1 MSTTI
6 VSFPE
11 QTYLGLKISQII
23 IAISL
28 PKRLTGKYRKQVKR
42 SNVNLVFITVLLKLR
57 EVFNNAIKLGKLKM
71 SLEDMERVT
80 AEMAREYCRV
90 IKP

>member
-11 QTYLGLKISQII
+11 QTYLGLKINQII
-23 IAISL
+23 VAISL
-28 PKRLTGKYRKQVKR
+28 PKRVTGKYRKYVKR

-57 EVFNNAIKLGKLKM
+57 EIFSTAIKLGKLKM

-80 AEMAREYCRV
+80 AEMAKSYCKT
-90 IKP
+90 I